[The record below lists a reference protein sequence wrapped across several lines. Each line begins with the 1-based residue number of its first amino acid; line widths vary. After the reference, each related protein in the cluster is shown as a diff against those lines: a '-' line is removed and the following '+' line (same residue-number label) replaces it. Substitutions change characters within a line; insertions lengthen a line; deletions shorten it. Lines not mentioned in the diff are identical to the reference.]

1 MTELSL
7 NETPVRTARNFNIN
21 NITLKDIK
29 YIVDL
34 KKFNGTNINGIDEN
48 VKLSNTISDYSLKY
62 GVSKE
67 LEEQVRKNANSRIKL
82 EIEENAKLEIE
93 NKFDKDNLSLVQDIE
108 IISKENAISNIVVKY
123 EGEDT
128 ESKYYNNGILRVI
141 ANENSKIN
149 IVILNLLNTKSE
161 NFLSFENEVRENAE
175 INYSIIDFG
184 GKSSITNYYSNLLR

>member
-93 NKFDKDNLSLVQDIE
+93 NKFDKDNLSLVQDVE

-128 ESKYYNNGILRVI
+128 KLEDKNTEENVI
-141 ANENSKIN
+141 
-149 IVILNLLNTKSE
+149 SE
-161 NFLSFENEVRENAE
+161 NVVVEGF
-175 INYSIIDFG
+175 
-184 GKSSITNYYSNLLR
+184 